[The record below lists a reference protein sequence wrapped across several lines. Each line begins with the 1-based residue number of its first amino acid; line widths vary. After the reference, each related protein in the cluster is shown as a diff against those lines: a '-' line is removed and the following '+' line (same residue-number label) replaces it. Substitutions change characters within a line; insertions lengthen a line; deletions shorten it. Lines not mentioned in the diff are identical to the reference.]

1 MSNTC
6 KLLYGLPQ
14 GSVLGPLLF
23 SLYTTPLSSIIG
35 RHKGV
40 SYHFYADDTQL
51 YIRLS
56 NKNASSSLDILDKCL
71 HDVKEWMSANKLKLN
86 PDKTEFIVFGTRHQ
100 RKNLSKHFP
109 VHILGEP
116 LQPADSVRNLGV
128 WFDSDFSLS
137 KHVQCICRSCFVQ
150 LRDFRRVRQYLST
163 DVSVLVAN
171 ALISSRLDYCN
182 SLFRSLS
189 KLNLRKLQSIQN
201 CAARIVT
208 NTRKFSSITPVL
220 KIYGEL

>member
-1 MSNTC
+1 M
-6 KLLYGLPQ
+6 
-14 GSVLGPLLF
+14 
-23 SLYTTPLSSIIG
+23 
-35 RHKGV
+35 
-40 SYHFYADDTQL
+40 
-51 YIRLS
+51 
-56 NKNASSSLDILDKCL
+56 
-71 HDVKEWMSANKLKLN
+71 
-86 PDKTEFIVFGTRHQ
+86 
-100 RKNLSKHFP
+100 
-109 VHILGEP
+109 
-116 LQPADSVRNLGV
+116 
-128 WFDSDFSLS
+128 FDSDFSLS

-220 KIYGEL
+220 KRLHWLPVEYRSVFKTSINSFIQVFHSTLTHISSLTVVVTTPGAVKRKESTSPL